1 MIVDDNT
8 VTIQYKTRQ
17 DKTRQDKTRQD
28 KTKIERMMVKGTTKN
43 NRVYYREV

>member
-8 VTIQYKTRQ
+8 VTRQDKTRQ

-28 KTKIERMMVKGTTKN
+28 KTRQDNLVDLSWV
-43 NRVYYREV
+43 RYL

>member
-8 VTIQYKTRQ
+8 VTRR

-28 KTKIERMMVKGTTKN
+28 KTKIERMMIKGTAKN
-43 NRVYYREV
+43 KCIYYREV